1 MPDRITIFQGPHERL
16 ARNRDRGASAVGSTL
31 AFAPQPASRTEMMN
45 PRLQYPRSSD
55 SLDDLSSGREI
66 QLIGGAQI
74 GTYQVQIVQL
84 NTPVFA
90 LRIKKIEE

>member
-1 MPDRITIFQGPHERL
+1 
-16 ARNRDRGASAVGSTL
+16 
-31 AFAPQPASRTEMMN
+31 MMN